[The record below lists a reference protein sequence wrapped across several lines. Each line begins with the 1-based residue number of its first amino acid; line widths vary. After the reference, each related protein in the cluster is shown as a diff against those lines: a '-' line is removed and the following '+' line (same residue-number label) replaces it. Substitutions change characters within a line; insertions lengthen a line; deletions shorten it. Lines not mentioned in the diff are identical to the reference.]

1 MDFSLGDHGNIGII
15 LSNSVSSMP
24 ALLEPQSEIRFRSQ
38 KYTLNKIILRLEGRM
53 SREAYPEGGIA
64 PKPFISSEQPLFFGP
79 QYNRGS

>member
-38 KYTLNKIILRLEGRM
+38 KYTLNKIILRLERLDVQ
-53 SREAYPEGGIA
+53 GGISRRWYGTQSLH
-64 PKPFISSEQPLFFGP
+64 KL
-79 QYNRGS
+79 